1 MSYGP
6 LIEIPEGYCFI
17 PSCEP
22 STSSPSRSPTTS
34 TSTTTIFGP
43 TFTATAPSPILSKRS
58 ASVPNVVPMLGTHS
72 LQAFPTD
79 LPVQV
84 GDGPVCIVFCDWA
97 RLQNEE
103 FENRPLQAIS
113 EAMKKTTSS
122 SSSATM
128 SVLKSTMMSVHR
140 STITG
145 STPTTTQQSP
155 AMSFA
160 AAASS
165 ASTPTATATATP
177 SQQHS
182 HPASHIVGFAVS
194 GVLNLALL
202 LGAAWLVTRWI
213 RKVRA
218 KLNPHTMGVH
228 RDRAREIWEEDG
240 GKGIPE
246 MGGRV

>member
-6 LIEIPEGYCFI
+6 LVEIPEGYCFI
-17 PSCEP
+17 PSCDRKQT
-22 STSSPSRSPTTS
+22 SSSSPSRSLSTS
-34 TSTTTIFGP
+34 TSTTTIYGP

-84 GDGPVCIVFCDWA
+84 GDSPVCIVFCDWA

-103 FENRPLQAIS
+103 FENRPLRPIS
-113 EAMKKTTSS
+113 EGMKKTTSS
-122 SSSATM
+122 STTM
-128 SVLKSTMMSVHR
+128 SVLESTMISVHR
-140 STITG
+140 STMTG
-145 STPTTTQQSP
+145 STTAMAQKSP
-155 AMSFA
+155 QLPAVSA
-160 AAASS
+160 AAAFSPS
-165 ASTPTATATATP
+165 AAAATATP
-177 SQQHS
+177 SQQH
-182 HPASHIVGFAVS
+182 HPAGHIVAFAV
-194 GVLNLALL
+194 GGLIGLVLL
-202 LGAAWLVTRWI
+202 LGAAWLIARQI
-213 RKVRA
+213 RKVKA

-246 MGGRV
+246 IGGRV

>member
-17 PSCEP
+17 PSCDR
-22 STSSPSRSPTTS
+22 STSSTSRSPMTS

-43 TFTATAPSPILSKRS
+43 TFTASAPSPILSKRS

-103 FENRPLQAIS
+103 FENRPLRAIS
-113 EAMKKTTSS
+113 EAMKKTTGSS
-122 SSSATM
+122 TTM

-140 STITG
+140 STITS

-165 ASTPTATATATP
+165 ASAPTPTATP

-182 HPASHIVGFAVS
+182 HPASHIVGFAAS
-194 GVLNLALL
+194 GVLGLALL
-202 LGAAWLVTRWI
+202 LGAAWLITRWI